1 MMSEINAK
9 PRSVQRKTIVSLL
22 VGGLAG
28 GLASFAALTLIDSGQ
43 LGELGTSREIAI
55 MVAVVYLVMAV
66 SVAFGALSP
75 KLGAQFLNVE
85 DAEELR
91 EQKSR
96 LMGSTVATAAFGFAL
111 VAVAL
116 AAPLGPVAEPVALTL
131 FLGLF
136 GLAWYLGARQQR
148 ASDEFMRQLSRDAS
162 AAAFYLLALI
172 GGGWALLAHL
182 GYVIAPAPL
191 DWLSMFAGFLLIAT
205 LAACMQ
211 RGLMTPR

>member
-9 PRSVQRKTIVSLL
+9 PRSMQRKTIVSLL
-22 VGGLAG
+22 VGGVAG
-28 GLASFAALTLIDSGQ
+28 GLASFAALTLIGSGK

-55 MVAVVYLVMAV
+55 MVAVVYLVMAAA
-66 SVAFGALSP
+66 VAFGALSP
-75 KLGAQFLNVE
+75 ALGARFLNVE
-85 DAEELR
+85 DADELR

-96 LMGSTVATAAFGFAL
+96 LIGSAVASAAVGLAL
-111 VAVAL
+111 VAAAL
-116 AAPLGPVAEPVALTL
+116 AAPLGPLAEPVALAA

-136 GLAWYLGARQQR
+136 ALACYLGARQQR
-148 ASDEFMRQLSRDAS
+148 TSDEFMRQLSRDAS

-172 GGGWALLAHL
+172 GGGWALIAHL
-182 GYVIAPAPL
+182 GYAVAPAPL
-191 DWLSMFAGFLLIAT
+191 DWLSMFAGLLLIAT

>member
-22 VGGLAG
+22 VGGVTG
-28 GLASFAALTLIDSGQ
+28 GLASFAALTLIGSGK

-55 MVAVVYLVMAV
+55 MVAVVYLVMAAA
-66 SVAFGALSP
+66 VAFGALSP
-75 KLGAQFLNVE
+75 ALGARFLNVE
-85 DAEELR
+85 DADELR

-96 LMGSTVATAAFGFAL
+96 LIGSAVASAAFGLAL
-111 VAVAL
+111 VAAAL
-116 AAPLGPVAEPVALTL
+116 AAPLGPLAEPVALAA

-136 GLAWYLGARQQR
+136 ALAWYLGARQQR
-148 ASDEFMRQLSRDAS
+148 TSDEFMRQLSRDAS

-172 GGGWALLAHL
+172 GGGWALIAHL
-182 GYVIAPAPL
+182 GYAVAPAPL
-191 DWLSMFAGFLLIAT
+191 DWLSMFAGLLLIAT

>member
-22 VGGLAG
+22 VGGVAG
-28 GLASFAALTLIDSGQ
+28 GLASFAALTLIGSGK

-55 MVAVVYLVMAV
+55 MVAVVYLVMAAA
-66 SVAFGALSP
+66 VAFGALSP
-75 KLGAQFLNVE
+75 ALGARFLNVE
-85 DAEELR
+85 DADELR

-96 LMGSTVATAAFGFAL
+96 LIGSAVASAAFGLAL
-111 VAVAL
+111 VAAAL
-116 AAPLGPVAEPVALTL
+116 AAPLGPLAEPVALAA

-136 GLAWYLGARQQR
+136 ALAWYLGAHQQR
-148 ASDEFMRQLSRDAS
+148 TSDEFMRQLSRDAS

-172 GGGWALLAHL
+172 GGGWALIAHL
-182 GYVIAPAPL
+182 GYAVAPAPL
-191 DWLSMFAGFLLIAT
+191 DWLSMFAGLLLIAT

>member
-9 PRSVQRKTIVSLL
+9 PRSAQRKTIVSLL
-22 VGGLAG
+22 TGGIAG
-28 GLASFAALTLIDSGQ
+28 GLASFAALSLIGSGR

-55 MVAVVYLVMAV
+55 MVAVVYLVSALA
-66 SVAFGALSP
+66 VAFGAVSP
-75 KLGAQFLNVE
+75 KLGARFLNVE

-91 EQKSR
+91 EQKGK
-96 LMGSTVATAAFGFAL
+96 LVGSAAATASIGVAL
-111 VAVAL
+111 VIVAL
-116 AAPLGPVAEPVALTL
+116 AAPIGPLAESVALAL

-136 GLAWYLGARQQR
+136 ALAWYLGARQQR
-148 ASDEFMRQLSRDAS
+148 ESDEFMRQLSRDAS

-172 GGGWALLAHL
+172 GGGWALIAHL
-182 GYVIAPAPL
+182 GFVSAPLPL
-191 DWLSMFAGFLLIAT
+191 DWLSLFAGLLLIAT

>member
-22 VGGLAG
+22 VGGVAG
-28 GLASFAALTLIDSGQ
+28 GLASFAALTLIGSGK

-55 MVAVVYLVMAV
+55 MVAVVYLVMAAA
-66 SVAFGALSP
+66 VAFGALSP
-75 KLGAQFLNVE
+75 ALGARFLNVE
-85 DAEELR
+85 DADELR

-96 LMGSTVATAAFGFAL
+96 LIGSAVASAAFGLAL
-111 VAVAL
+111 VAAAL
-116 AAPLGPVAEPVALTL
+116 AAPLGPLAEPVALAA

-136 GLAWYLGARQQR
+136 ALACYLGARQQR
-148 ASDEFMRQLSRDAS
+148 TSDEFMRQLSRDAS

-172 GGGWALLAHL
+172 GGGWALIAHL
-182 GYVIAPAPL
+182 GYAVAPAPL
-191 DWLSMFAGFLLIAT
+191 DWLSMFAGLLLIAT